1 MNNAPVKQLES
12 TARVIRKEIVKM
24 ITKAGSGHPGGSL
37 SATDILTA
45 LYFNVMRHDPKRPEW
60 EDRDRFILSKGHA
73 APALYAVLAEAGYYP
88 KEWLSRFS
96 ADGSQLQKHPDRLL
110 VPGIEISTGAVFLT
124 RRACDQVWV
133 SLAYSDTNVKMMG
146 IEAGLSSGRNGAS
159 HQAIEDLALMRSMPN
174 MVVMAPLDVV
184 EIGAAVRAAIKH
196 SGPVYMRMR
205 RHAVPVIFG
214 ADCRLE
220 WGKAV
225 TMLEGQDVGLISTG
239 IMTEETL
246 KAQEMLAK
254 DGIGAEVLHIHTLKP
269 LDADAVLRLAQK
281 TGAVVTVEN
290 HSVYGGLGSAVAEI
304 LGENLTTPM
313 KRIGILDLF
322 GETGSREYLF
332 EKFKLRAED
341 VAQAAKDVIKRKG
354 PAA

>member
-1 MNNAPVKQLES
+1 
-12 TARVIRKEIVKM
+12 
-24 ITKAGSGHPGGSL
+24 
-37 SATDILTA
+37 
-45 LYFNVMRHDPKRPEW
+45 
-60 EDRDRFILSKGHA
+60 
-73 APALYAVLAEAGYYP
+73 
-88 KEWLSRFS
+88 
-96 ADGSQLQKHPDRLL
+96 
-110 VPGIEISTGAVFLT
+110 
-124 RRACDQVWV
+124 
-133 SLAYSDTNVKMMG
+133 
-146 IEAGLSSGRNGAS
+146 
-159 HQAIEDLALMRSMPN
+159 
-174 MVVMAPLDVV
+174 
-184 EIGAAVRAAIKH
+184 
-196 SGPVYMRMR
+196 
-205 RHAVPVIFG
+205 
-214 ADCRLE
+214 
-220 WGKAV
+220 
-225 TMLEGQDVGLISTG
+225 
-239 IMTEETL
+239 MTEETL

-304 LGENLTTPM
+304 LGENLPAPM